1 MESAIDEFSFDAIRP
16 FYDEEVAPAMQRLL
30 QEKSFHTAINYI
42 FPEVEEAEMLAK
54 LRGITSVSQFQ
65 REVIAPAVYSI
76 VAATTK
82 GLSIGGLEHLNRE
95 KAYLLISNHRDIVL
109 DSAFL
114 NVKLFSNDF
123 PTTRIA
129 IGSNLLQRPWIE
141 DLVRMNKN
149 FIVHRD
155 VHSRQAYNYSMRL
168 SGYIRHSILNDNT
181 SVWIAQKEGR
191 TKDGNDRTQAGL
203 IKMFGMNSETADLVQ
218 SYYKLNI
225 APVSLSYEIEP
236 CGGMK
241 AREKFITS
249 KTGKYVKA
257 EGEDLLSMQNGI
269 SRPKGKVHFEFS
281 APLEK
286 AEISKA
292 FSSGKKNES
301 VKALAELIDQIII
314 KNYRLYPFNFIAF
327 DMINGNNQ
335 FNSFYSDELKNQFS
349 RICNNELSEYGE
361 ESDLILPYFL
371 QIYANPVKNKL
382 SRNLIS
388 L

>member
-1 MESAIDEFSFDAIRP
+1 MERATEDLSFDAIRP

-30 QEKSFHTAINYI
+30 KEDSFHTALTYI
-42 FPEVEEAEMLAK
+42 FPEISEDEIIAK
-54 LRGITSVSQFQ
+54 LNAIKSTSEFQ
-65 REVIAPAVYSI
+65 REIIAPAVYSI
-76 VAATTK
+76 VEATTK
-82 GLSIGGLEHLNRE
+82 GLSINGLEMLDKTN
-95 KAYLLISNHRDIVL
+95 AYLFISNHRDIVL

-114 NVKLFSNDF
+114 NVKLFSHDF

-155 VHSRQAYNYSMRL
+155 VHSRQAYIYSMRL
-168 SGYIRHSILNDNT
+168 SGYIRHSLLNENT

-203 IKMFGMNSETADLVQ
+203 IKMFGMNSETSDFVE
-218 SYYKLNI
+218 SYNKLNI

-241 AREKFITS
+241 AREKFITAS
-249 KTGKYVKA
+249 TGKYIKA

-269 SRPKGKVHFEFS
+269 SKPKGKVHFEFS
-281 APLEK
+281 SPIEK
-286 AEISKA
+286 SQIEKA
-292 FSSGKKNES
+292 FSSGIKNES
-301 VKALAELIDQIII
+301 VKALAELIDAIII
-314 KNYRLYPFNFIAF
+314 KNYKLFPFNYIAY
-327 DMINGNNQ
+327 DLLNQ
-335 FNSFYSDELKNQFS
+335 TADFSSHYSDTLKDQFA
-349 RICNNELSEYGE
+349 RICKNELMEYGE
-361 ESDLILPYFL
+361 DASAVMPYL
-371 QIYANPVKNKL
+371 LSIYANPVKNKI
-382 SRNLIS
+382 SRNLIN

>member
-1 MESAIDEFSFDAIRP
+1 MESVNEDLSFDAIRP
-16 FYDEEVAPAMQRLL
+16 FYDQEVAPAMQRLL
-30 QEKSFHTAINYI
+30 SEKSFYTALNYI
-42 FPEVEEAEMLAK
+42 FPEVPEEELIKK
-54 LRGITSVSQFQ
+54 LNQIHSIQQFQ
-65 REVIAPAVYSI
+65 KEIIAPAVYS
-76 VAATTK
+76 VVESSTK
-82 GLSIGGLEHLNRE
+82 GLSISGLENLNRE

-155 VHSRQAYNYSMRL
+155 VHSRQAYIYSMRL
-168 SGYIRHSILNDNT
+168 SGYIRHSLLNENT

-203 IKMFGMNSETADLVQ
+203 LKMFGMNSETEDMVEAYH
-218 SYYKLNI
+218 SLNI

-241 AREKFITS
+241 AYEKYITS
-249 KTGKYVKA
+249 LKGEYQKA
-257 EGEDLLSMQNGI
+257 PAEDLISMQNGI
-269 SRPKGKVHFEFS
+269 SKQKGRVHFEFS
-281 APLEK
+281 APLNKSQIE
-286 AEISKA
+286 EA

-301 VKALAELIDQIII
+301 VKNLAEIIDQVIIS
-314 KNYRLYPFNFIAF
+314 NYKLFPFNFVAY
-327 DMINGNNQ
+327 DMLNKTNRFIDQYSDENINQ
-335 FNSFYSDELKNQFS
+335 FNRVCKSELM
-349 RICNNELSEYGE
+349 EYGAE
-361 ESDLILPYFL
+361 AEAILPYL
-371 QIYANPVKNKL
+371 LNIYANPVLNKIK
-382 SRNLIS
+382 RDLI
-388 L
+388 